1 MKAPIALA
9 ILALTFCRPAAAG
22 GDADRREARAL
33 MQRALEAQAPLPV
46 SPPRLP
52 VQTSDGARETHEK
65 KPYGPQGADARERA
79 MKAASERGSDLGAE
93 ARVQAQIRA
102 REVIDAHAPSAVG
115 ASQTA
120 AGQTQTSE
128 SKKPKSSGDRR

>member
-9 ILALTFCRPAAAG
+9 ILALTLCRSATAG
-22 GDADRREARAL
+22 GDVDRRAARAL

-52 VQTSDGARETHEK
+52 VQASDGVRETHEK
-65 KPYGPQGADARERA
+65 KSYGSQGADARERA
-79 MKAASERGSDLGAE
+79 MRAAAERGSDLGAE

-102 REVIDAHAPSAVG
+102 REVVDAHAPSAVG

-120 AGQTQTSE
+120 AGQTQTSA
-128 SKKPKSSGDRR
+128 SKTSKRSDGRK